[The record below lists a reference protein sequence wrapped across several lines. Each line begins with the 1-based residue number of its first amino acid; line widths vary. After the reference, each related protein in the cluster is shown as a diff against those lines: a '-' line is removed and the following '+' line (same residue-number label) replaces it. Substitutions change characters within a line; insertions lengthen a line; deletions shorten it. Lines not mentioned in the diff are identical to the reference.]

1 MALTDKKIQ
10 GSMPIREFPEKYNEL
25 IDELGKQ
32 LKERDERILNLE
44 SELTLL
50 KRYVQNEQSR
60 IRAEYQK
67 RYDEYVSSFENQFNS
82 KMEEFEKKFVTK
94 SQLDTV
100 TEEIEERIVNITNE

>member
-32 LKERDERILNLE
+32 LKERDERILDLE

-50 KRYVQNEQSR
+50 KRYVQNDIPR
-60 IRAEYQK
+60 ILAKYQK
-67 RYDEYVSSFENQFNS
+67 RYDEYVSSFENLNS
-82 KMEEFEKKFVTK
+82 KM
-94 SQLDTV
+94 
-100 TEEIEERIVNITNE
+100 EEIEERIVNITNE